1 MTVLFP
7 SPRGLGPDTTYTVD
21 GKFAWSMVEGVR
33 ASDTQPRF
41 NDSSFKGVGLSSGSH
56 VLNITYTSLSN
67 ASDPRIFCLDGVRV
81 ESHPTATFDLGG
93 RTVTMAVP
101 TAGTGGGGS
110 SSASHI
116 APIGGSLGGTVGL
129 VLITVLTFLRW

>member
-7 SPRGLGPDTTYTVD
+7 SPQGQGPDTTYTID
-21 GKFAWSMVEGVR
+21 GKYVWSEAQGVR

-41 NDSSFKGVGLSSGSH
+41 NDSAFRGVGLSSGSH
-56 VLNITYTSLSN
+56 VLNITHILN
-67 ASDPRIFCLDGVRV
+67 GASDTKVFCLDGVRV

-93 RTVTMAVP
+93 VTVTMNP
-101 TAGTGGGGS
+101 GRGS

>member
-7 SPRGLGPDTTYTVD
+7 SPQGQGPDTTYTID
-21 GKFAWSMVEGVR
+21 GKYVWSEAQGVR

-41 NDSSFKGVGLSSGSH
+41 NDSAFRGVGLSSGSH
-56 VLNITYTSLSN
+56 VLNITHTNFNN
-67 ASDPRIFCLDGVRV
+67 ASDPRVFCLDGVRV

-93 RTVTMAVP
+93 STVTMAVP
-101 TAGTGGGGS
+101 TGGGGS

-116 APIGGSLGGTVGL
+116 APIGSSLGGTVGL

>member
-7 SPRGLGPDTTYTVD
+7 SPQGQGPDTTYTID
-21 GKFAWSMVEGVR
+21 GKYVWSEAQGVR

-41 NDSSFKGVGLSSGSH
+41 NDSAFRGVGLSSGSH
-56 VLNITYTSLSN
+56 VLNITHTNFNN
-67 ASDPRIFCLDGVRV
+67 ASDPRVFCLDGVRV

-93 RTVTMAVP
+93 STVTMAVP
-101 TAGTGGGGS
+101 TGGGGL

>member
-1 MTVLFP
+1 
-7 SPRGLGPDTTYTVD
+7 
-21 GKFAWSMVEGVR
+21 MVEGVR
-33 ASDTQPRF
+33 ASDTQPRS

-56 VLNITYTSLSN
+56 VLNITHILNGAPDTKV
-67 ASDPRIFCLDGVRV
+67 FCLDGVRV
-81 ESHPTATFDLGG
+81 ESHTTATFDLGG
-93 RTVTMAVP
+93 STVTMAVP
-101 TAGTGGGGS
+101 TGGGGS